1 MKLSDTIAEMSA
13 TVPDTLKVSTAVAA
27 PVLTFL
33 GVSVEQWTFILS
45 AIVSLLF
52 IIEKLPVFIQRCKS
66 FIEWMRDVKRKKY

>member
-1 MKLSDTIAEMSA
+1 MKLSEQLAEMSA

-45 AIVSLLF
+45 AIVSFLF

-66 FIEWMRDVKRKKY
+66 FIEWMRDVRREK